1 MKNRDDKHRKDI
13 FTDYL
18 NVRQAN
24 LKITCINHTKKK
36 KKNRKDNQPPKQSN
50 KETIKKQK

>member
-1 MKNRDDKHRKDI
+1 MTNTDI
-13 FTDYL
+13 FTGYL
-18 NVRQAN
+18 NVKQAN
-24 LKITCINHTKKK
+24 VKITCINHTKK